1 MARVDFRRPRVWL
14 PALIGLTLV
23 GVVIFRVVQAAS
35 PAEPLPSVEELR
47 DANGIPVSVVEA
59 IGGRLELWRQHS
71 GTVAGR
77 REGVVRARSDDP
89 VAAVLV
95 SVGERVREGQ
105 VLVRMSS
112 EGAEARQR
120 QAAAAEAQA
129 RRVLER
135 MRPLHAAG
143 AISDQE
149 WDQVETQ
156 HALARADLAAAGAPL
171 ELTSPLSGTVT
182 EVTAQPGLVARSGEG
197 LVRVADLSELHV
209 FLHLSGAD
217 VEGLRTGLP
226 ARVGAG
232 ATGRVHRVA
241 LQADPATRLVE
252 VVVAFPPSAGLIAG
266 TMATIEVRT
275 AEREDVV
282 QVPRTAVRDGI
293 AWVVGADD
301 RVARRT
307 VSLGLQG
314 TDVVEVLHGIQAGER
329 VVVEG
334 AALLSDGARVRV
346 VAGREG

>member
-1 MARVDFRRPRVWL
+1 MARVDIRQPRVWL
-14 PALIGLTLV
+14 TGLIGLAMI
-23 GVVIFRVVQAAS
+23 GVVVYRVVQAAN
-35 PAEPLPSVEELR
+35 PEAPIPSVEALR
-47 DANGIPVSVVEA
+47 ESGGIPVTVVA
-59 IGGRLELWRQHS
+59 ATGGRLEIWRQHS

-89 VAAVLV
+89 VAAVTV
-95 SVGERVREGQ
+95 SVGARVREGQ
-105 VLVRMSS
+105 ALVRLSS
-112 EGAEARQR
+112 EGVEARQR

-129 RRVLER
+129 RRMLER
-135 MRPLHAAG
+135 MRPLHEAG
-143 AISDQE
+143 ALSDQE

-156 HALARADLAAAGAPL
+156 HALAVADLAAARAPL
-171 ELTSPLSGTVT
+171 ELTSPLTGTVT
-182 EVTAQPGLVARSGEG
+182 EVTARPGQVARSGEG

-275 AEREDVV
+275 AEREDAV
-282 QVPRTAVRDGI
+282 QVPRAAVRDGI
-293 AWVVGADD
+293 AWVVGGGD
-301 RVARRT
+301 RVERRA
-307 VSLGLQG
+307 VRLGLQG
-314 TDVVEVLHGIQAGER
+314 TEVVEVLDGIQAGER
-329 VVVEG
+329 VVVDG